1 VQFPVG
7 LRLRFASV
15 HFVPFRSWQENAAAL
30 QRNGANG
37 AVRGTP
43 LDRKISVK
51 EAIDTFETIAQR
63 VSKRRTANA
72 LLRVVSE
79 SRPEVA
85 EPAANYSKS
94 WHDGSASASIYPH
107 PRSVASVC
115 RRHQEREA
123 KLALPEL
130 EPADAIFE
138 KTATKEEQ
146 RRVVRALPTTD
157 ATPPAAARPCTAHRT
172 EPSGAGL

>member
-1 VQFPVG
+1 
-7 LRLRFASV
+7 
-15 HFVPFRSWQENAAAL
+15 VPFRSWQENAAAL

-79 SRPEVA
+79 RV
-85 EPAANYSKS
+85 PA
-94 WHDGSASASIYPH
+94 G
-107 PRSVASVC
+107 RG
-115 RRHQEREA
+115 
-123 KLALPEL
+123 
-130 EPADAIFE
+130 
-138 KTATKEEQ
+138 
-146 RRVVRALPTTD
+146 RA
-157 ATPPAAARPCTAHRT
+157 CC
-172 EPSGAGL
+172 